1 MGRENVEEME
11 AEFIIGDT
19 LDGRVDKRDE
29 RNESQPSR
37 KIKVKIGKESRAA
50 SGVCETGHHL
60 EHREQSTTESLRLT
74 SSGFRFSV

>member
-19 LDGRVDKRDE
+19 LDGRVDERDE

-37 KIKVKIGKESRAA
+37 KIKMKIGKESRAA

-60 EHREQSTTESLRLT
+60 GHREQARLKDC
-74 SSGFRFSV
+74 G